1 MSFIIILA
9 LYPLTSAL
17 LNWAL
22 RFLKNPIFMDI
33 PTDRSNHETPRPKGA
48 GIILIPLILFSTS
61 VVFFLEDSL
70 NNDWKIIFGFCL
82 LLSIL
87 SLLDDIRNINAKI
100 RLTFQIFCVFSSL
113 YLFKDHLNIFIK
125 SHEFLVILN
134 GIEYIGLGFIFCF
147 LMFLWVWI
155 INMFNFMDG
164 MDGITSVQISSL
176 SMLANFL
183 AIFGLIEE
191 NFIYFSLILLI
202 ISFAFYSVN
211 KPPSK
216 IFLGDVGSIPLGF
229 LAGFILIYN
238 MIMYDLIFPF
248 LIIMLYYLLDS
259 ITTIILRF
267 LNKENIFQAH
277 SSHFYQ
283 KILRKGYNHDYVLKK
298 IIYLNSILLIL
309 AILSNYYPIT
319 SFILAFICTSS
330 LLIFFNSRKFK

>member
-17 LNWAL
+17 LSWAL
-22 RFLKNPIFMDI
+22 KFLKNPMFLDV
-33 PTDRSNHETPRPKGA
+33 PTERSNHQTPKPRGA

-61 VVFFLEDSL
+61 VIFLLEDTL
-70 NNDWKIIFGFCL
+70 NNNWKIIFGFCL
-82 LLSIL
+82 LLSIV
-87 SLLDDIRNINAKI
+87 SLLDDVKNISAKI

-113 YLFKDHLNIFIK
+113 YLFKDQLNIFIR
-125 SHEFLVILN
+125 SSEFLIIFN
-134 GIEYIGLGFIFCF
+134 GIESLGLSFVFCF
-147 LMFLWVWI
+147 LVMLWVWI

-176 SMLANFL
+176 SILTNFL
-183 AIFGLIEE
+183 AILGLIEE
-191 NFIYFSLILLI
+191 SFIYFSLILLT

-229 LAGFILIYN
+229 IAGFILIYN
-238 MIMYDLIFPF
+238 MIMYNLILPF
-248 LIIMLYYLLDS
+248 LVIMLYYLQDS

-267 LNKENIFQAH
+267 LKKENVFQAH

-283 KILRKGYNHDYVLKK
+283 KILRKGYSHDYVLKK
-298 IIYLNSILLIL
+298 IIYLNAILLLL
-309 AILSNYYPIT
+309 AILAYYYPLI
-319 SFILAFICTSS
+319 SFLLAFICTSS
-330 LLIFFNSRKFK
+330 LLIFFNSRKPK

>member
-17 LNWAL
+17 LSWVL
-22 RFLKNPIFMDI
+22 KFLKNPMFLDI
-33 PTDRSNHETPRPKGA
+33 PTERSNHQTPKPRGA
-48 GIILIPLILFSTS
+48 GIIVIPLILLSTS
-61 VVFFLEDSL
+61 LIFFLEDTL
-70 NNDWKIIFGFCL
+70 NNNWQIIFGFCL
-82 LLSIL
+82 LLSII
-87 SLLDDIRNINAKI
+87 SLLDDIKNISAKI

-113 YLFKDHLNIFIK
+113 YLFKDQLKIFIR
-125 SHEFLVILN
+125 SSEFLIIFN
-134 GIEYIGLGFIFCF
+134 GIESLGLVFIFCF
-147 LMFLWVWI
+147 LVILWVWI

-164 MDGITSVQISSL
+164 MDGITPVQISSL
-176 SMLANFL
+176 SILTNFL
-183 AIFGLIEE
+183 AILGIIEE
-191 NFIYFSLILLI
+191 NFIYLSLILLT

-216 IFLGDVGSIPLGF
+216 IFLGDVGSVPLGF

-238 MIMYDLIFPF
+238 MIMYNLIIPF

-259 ITTIILRF
+259 IATIILRF
-267 LNKENIFQAH
+267 LKKENIFQAH

-298 IIYLNSILLIL
+298 IIYLNTILLLL
-309 AILSNYYPIT
+309 AILSYYYPIT
-319 SFILAFICTSS
+319 SFVFAFVCTSS

>member
-17 LNWAL
+17 LSWAL
-22 RFLKNPIFMDI
+22 KFLKNPLFLDI
-33 PTDRSNHETPRPKGA
+33 PTERSNHQKPKPRGA

-61 VVFFLEDSL
+61 VIFLLEETF
-70 NNDWKIIFGFCL
+70 NNHWNIIFGFCL
-82 LLSIL
+82 LLSIV
-87 SLLDDIRNINAKI
+87 SFLDDIKNISAKV

-113 YLFKDHLNIFIK
+113 YLFKDQLNVFIR
-125 SHEFLVILN
+125 SSEFLIFFN
-134 GIEYIGLGFIFCF
+134 GMEYVGLGLIFS
-147 LMFLWVWI
+147 LLVMIWVWI

-176 SMLANFL
+176 SILTNFL
-183 AIFGLIEE
+183 AILGLIEE
-191 NFIYFSLILLI
+191 NFIYFSLILLT
-202 ISFAFYSVN
+202 ISFAFYSFN

-238 MIMYDLIFPF
+238 MIMYNLIFPF
-248 LIIMLYYLLDS
+248 IIIMLYYLQDS
-259 ITTIILRF
+259 IATIILRF
-267 LNKENIFQAH
+267 LKKENVFQAH

-283 KILRKGYNHDYVLKK
+283 RILRKGYNHDYVLKR

-309 AILSNYYPIT
+309 AILSYYYPIT

-330 LLIFFNSRKFK
+330 LLIFFYSRKLK

>member
-9 LYPLTSAL
+9 VYPLTSVL

-22 RFLKNPIFMDI
+22 KFLKNPMFLDT
-33 PTDRSNHETPRPKGA
+33 PTERSNHETPKLKGA

-61 VVFFLEDSL
+61 VVFFLEETL
-70 NNDWKIIFGFCL
+70 NYNWKIIFGFCL
-82 LLSIL
+82 LLSFL
-87 SLLDDIRNINAKI
+87 SLLDDIKGVSAKI

-113 YLFKDHLNIFIK
+113 YLFKDQLNIFTK
-125 SHEFLVILN
+125 SSEFLFFFN
-134 GIEYIGLGFIFCF
+134 GIESFGLGFIFCF
-147 LMFLWVWI
+147 LMLLWVWI

-176 SMLANFL
+176 SILTNSL
-183 AIFGLIEE
+183 AILGFIEE

-238 MIMYDLIFPF
+238 MIMYNLIFPF

-259 ITTIILRF
+259 VTTIILRF
-267 LNKENIFQAH
+267 LKKENIFQAH

-283 KILRKGYNHDYVLKK
+283 KILRKGYNHHYVLKK
-298 IIYLNSILLIL
+298 IIFLNVILLIL

-319 SFILAFICTSS
+319 SFILAFICTCS
-330 LLIFFNSRKFK
+330 LLIFFNSRKLK